1 MKLVKFWLKAL
12 SILFESS
19 KVLAVLAGI
28 ARILNSK
35 EYFLL
40 STVLAG
46 IVTVRFLNLVK
57 FC

>member
-28 ARILNSK
+28 VRILNSK

>member
-1 MKLVKFWLKAL
+1 MKLVKLWLKAL

-28 ARILNSK
+28 VRILNSK